1 MDLTDLQTFAA
12 VARTGGIT
20 RAADELNTV
29 QSNVTARIRDLE
41 HELGA
46 VLFNRH
52 PRGVTLTRAGRQL
65 LPFAAEA
72 ARVVDAARRAVADGP
87 EPSGSL
93 RIGTLETT
101 AAVRLPPILTEY
113 CRAYPEVDLSVST
126 GTTGALTADVLE
138 HRIDGAFVAAPVDHP
153 DLVGEVIVTEELVL
167 VTAPHIRDVEALRRR
182 RDGDTLSTPDL
193 KQAGPLKA
201 VVFRTGCTYRRT
213 FEAVLAERGLGGI
226 RWLEFGTLDGIIGCV
241 GAGLGITLLPYAV
254 VAGKARAGLVATHAL
269 PAAQARVDTL
279 FIRRRDAYVPSAMT
293 RLIECAKACAAGEGL
308 QAAE

>member
-12 VARTGGIT
+12 VARAGGIT

-41 HELGA
+41 RELGA
-46 VLFNRH
+46 ILFHRH

-65 LPFAAEA
+65 LPFAAEVS
-72 ARVVDAARRAVADGP
+72 RVVAAARRAVADGP

-93 RIGTLETT
+93 RVGTLETT
-101 AAVRLPPILTEY
+101 AAVRLPPILTAY

-126 GTTGALTADVLE
+126 GTTGALIGDVLE
-138 HRIDGAFVAAPVDHP
+138 HRIDGAFVAGPVDHP
-153 DLVGEVIVTEELVL
+153 DLVGEAIVTEKLVL
-167 VTAPHIRDVEALRRR
+167 VTAPHVRDVQALRRR
-182 RDGDTLSTPDL
+182 GDGT
-193 KQAGPLKA
+193 ARELKA
-201 VVFRTGCTYRRT
+201 VVFRAGCTYRRT
-213 FEAVLAERGLGGI
+213 FETVLAERGLGGI

-254 VAGKARAGLVATHAL
+254 VAEKARAGLVATHAL
-269 PAAQARVDTL
+269 PAAQAKVDTL

-293 RLIECAKACAAGEGL
+293 RLIECAKDCASGEGL